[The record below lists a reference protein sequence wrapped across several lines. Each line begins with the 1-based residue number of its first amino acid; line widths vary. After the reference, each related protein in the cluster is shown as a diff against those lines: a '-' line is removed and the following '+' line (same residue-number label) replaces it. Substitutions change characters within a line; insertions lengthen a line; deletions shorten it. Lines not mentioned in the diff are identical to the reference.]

1 MTNIMP
7 TVALDTTNLLTAI
20 PGLLGFLPEQS
31 LVVLAFD
38 EDSSI
43 AVTARHDLLLD
54 ADGEP
59 TADMWETMASIGLVC
74 ERDGALGAV
83 GVVVDNRYGLPSP
96 VYRRVLADL
105 DDALIA
111 AGVPG
116 GVRAGFVVERFAAGM
131 PWYTALWAMAGRG
144 PTGADPDVPGSLGLA
159 DGGFG
164 CGLLADPQSSPVALE
179 RSLRTGRVVM
189 ASRSEMYA
197 CLATTEHCV
206 DGACGGRPR
215 RIRPTTTAAGR
226 TKLLRA
232 ALKLLTG
239 PAVPEMTCANVVLL
253 SRAVRN
259 LGVRDAL
266 LVLGG
271 GEHRWVAESVW
282 RDLTRRTRG
291 EVRASAATM
300 LAHLYYLG
308 GEGAYT
314 GVALDVALQACPD
327 WRLAGL
333 LDTAL
338 TGGVHPSM
346 LWEVLGESY
355 SVAAGLGVTLP
366 SASSRLWS

>member
-38 EDSSI
+38 EDASI

-54 ADGEP
+54 LDGEP
-59 TADMWETMASIGLVC
+59 TPDMRATMASIGAVC
-74 ERDGALGAV
+74 ERDGALAAV
-83 GVVVDNRYGLPSP
+83 GVVVDDRYRLSSP
-96 VYRRVLADL
+96 VYRRVLADV
-105 DDALIA
+105 DEALIM

-116 GVRAGFVVERFAAGM
+116 GVRAGFVVEQFAAGV
-131 PWYTALWAMAGRG
+131 PWYTARWEMSGRG
-144 PTGADPDVPGSLGLA
+144 PTGTDPDLPESVGLG
-159 DGGFG
+159 DGGYG

-197 CLATTEHCV
+197 CLAATEHCT
-206 DGACGGRPR
+206 DGSCGGRPR
-215 RIRPTTTAAGR
+215 RIRPTSTAAGR
-226 TKLLRA
+226 AKLLRS
-232 ALKLLTG
+232 ALALLTG
-239 PAVPEMTCANVVLL
+239 PDAPEMTCANVILL

-314 GVALDVALQACPD
+314 GVALDVALESSPD

-333 LDTAL
+333 LNTAL

-355 SVAAGLGVTLP
+355 GVAAGLGVTLP
-366 SASSRLWS
+366 SASPRMWS

>member
-1 MTNIMP
+1 M
-7 TVALDTTNLLTAI
+7 
-20 PGLLGFLPEQS
+20 G
-31 LVVLAFD
+31 
-38 EDSSI
+38 
-43 AVTARHDLLLD
+43 
-54 ADGEP
+54 P

-111 AGVPG
+111 ARVPG

-131 PWYTALWAMAGRG
+131 PGTPHCGRWRATAARPGR
-144 PTGADPDVPGSLGLA
+144 PDVPGSLGLA

-179 RSLRTGRVVM
+179 RSLRTDRVVM

-197 CLATTEHCV
+197 CLAPPSTAST
-206 DGACGGRPR
+206 AALRGRPR
-215 RIRPTTTAAGR
+215 QIRPDDGR
-226 TKLLRA
+226 GPHQMLRGR

-253 SRAVRN
+253 NRAVRN

-266 LVLGG
+266 LVLGD

-291 EVRASAATM
+291 RCVPARRRCWHICTTWVVGRLYRRRARRRGA
-300 LAHLYYLG
+300 G
-308 GEGAYT
+308 G
-314 GVALDVALQACPD
+314 VP
-327 WRLAGL
+327 RLAQPACW
-333 LDTAL
+333 T
-338 TGGVHPSM
+338 P
-346 LWEVLGESY
+346 
-355 SVAAGLGVTLP
+355 
-366 SASSRLWS
+366 R